1 MFRFI
6 SGMPLPDTVTPPPED
21 NDDLMQEDVE
31 ALDKQANKWQ
41 DLGLS
46 QLH

>member
-1 MFRFI
+1 
-6 SGMPLPDTVTPPPED
+6 MPLPDTVTPPPED
-21 NDDLMQEDVE
+21 NDDLMQEDGE

-46 QLH
+46 QLQ

>member
-1 MFRFI
+1 MDALA
-6 SGMPLPDTVTPPPED
+6 GLPLPDSVTPPPED
-21 NDDLMQEDVE
+21 NDDLQEDVE
-31 ALDKQANKWQ
+31 ALDKQSNKWQ